1 MEDAARVSGSI
12 GYSLFERIVLIEI
25 ETILSILF
33 SILLFE
39 DNNKT
44 DRHVIFRKKF
54 KKYRFEYPFLID
66 DSLILFFFFFFFD
79 RLDEENITKVTKVKR
94 KLLFDRRK

>member
-44 DRHVIFRKKF
+44 DQHVIFRKKF

-66 DSLILFFFFFFFD
+66 DSLILFFFFFFS
-79 RLDEENITKVTKVKR
+79 IVWTKKILR
-94 KLLFDRRK
+94 KLRK